1 MKSSMPMMDNRRAG
15 WRRTLAFAL
24 AALALGALVML
35 SLGLGAVS
43 IPPDQ
48 QWAVATG
55 GEAPETA
62 RQILTLVRWPR
73 VLGAALAGGALAV
86 AGALLQ
92 AVLGNGLAGPNIMG
106 VNAGA
111 GLAVLALSA
120 FFPQLTRWAPLAAFA
135 GALGAAL
142 VVYLLALHSGAGPMT
157 LVLAGVAVST
167 VLGAATDTLLTLYP
181 QIQAGRVDFMIGG
194 FSGMSMARI
203 APCIFTIGG
212 GILAAWALSYDLN
225 VLALG
230 EETARSLGMR
240 TGLMRFVFLMLA
252 ALRAGSAV
260 SLAGLVGFVGLV
272 TPHAVRFLVG
282 SDARYQLPLCALA
295 GAAFSLACDL
305 AARLIFAPYELP
317 VGIVMSALGGPF
329 FLWLLLK
336 GRRTAAG

>member
-1 MKSSMPMMDNRRAG
+1 MKSSIPMMGNKRAALK
-15 WRRTLAFAL
+15 RTLAFSLTGLGL
-24 AALALGALVML
+24 AALVMMSLALGAVP
-35 SLGLGAVS
+35 
-43 IPPDQ
+43 IPPAQ

-111 GLAVLALSA
+111 GLSVLALSA
-120 FFPQLTRWAPLAAFA
+120 FFPHLTRWAPLAAFI
-135 GALGAAL
+135 GALLAAL
-142 VVYLLALHSGAGPMT
+142 TVYLLALHSGAGRMT

-167 VLGAATDTLLTLYP
+167 ILGAATDTLLTLYP
-181 QIQAGRVDFMIGG
+181 EIQAGRMDFMIGG

-203 APCIFTIGG
+203 TPCLFTVSG
-212 GILAAWALSYDLN
+212 GILAAWILGYDLN
-225 VLALG
+225 VLSLG
-230 EETARSLGMR
+230 DETARSLGMR

-252 ALRAGSAV
+252 ALLAGSAV

-282 SDARYQLPLCALA
+282 PDARYQLPLCALA
-295 GAAFSLACDL
+295 GAAFALACDL
-305 AARLIFAPYELP
+305 VARLLFAPYELP

-336 GRRTAAG
+336 RREAPFG